1 MKLRRLQATA
11 ISLLFSLGTFAVG
24 TDGSNGNAELKASA
38 TKATVG
44 ENVNLTVTVSG
55 ITDGEGTGSK
65 GKCVYSVTIPSGLT
79 KVSGANSSQSLTGS
93 GGNKTYD
100 HGTYTTSAV
109 GKYTFGIN
117 VTTGTTSSN
126 TLDVYFCPAA
136 PVASAATNIASQGFT
151 ANWNEVSGATYK
163 VSLYKGE
170 QLIGTYN
177 SNETSYDFSE
187 LEANTTYEYCVSS
200 IVDEIESAN
209 PSQKMSVTTLQPII
223 TMTSV
228 SDLETY
234 GDQLTGTF
242 TVDLLNATESK
253 VVLALGGDGASAYT
267 ISPTVIKTFPSE
279 VTYTFAP
286 SSVGTFNATVTA
298 TSANADNQVLT
309 IKGVSKEIVA
319 PVLQEATEIESSG
332 FTANWNAVEGAT
344 GYILNIYDA
353 NGNAVD
359 GYENL
364 EVGNVTTFVVDNIAP
379 EQTYTCDVYA
389 VSGNNKSEK
398 SNKIQITTPKGAVIT
413 YVAIGEF
420 ETPAG
425 ATAEKTIYVDGVNL
439 TGDVTVSLD
448 GDAAFSTNV
457 SSIAA
462 TDGSASGAVAITF
475 APTVVGTYSA
485 TVSLATAGAKT
496 KTINISGKALPSAV
510 TALAATAVSENGFTA
525 NWEGDADATY
535 VVALVDMDG
544 VEDKIETTGTSYTF
558 TGLGS
563 GETYTYTVQIKEN
576 GQLSYRSAEIMVT
589 TLSAP
594 SVSVNAGKTGV
605 VLTWDKIGNVS
616 NYKAILYKD
625 GEAINSSTVANCSI
639 SFDGLT
645 ENTEYSYEVKAVYEN
660 GSEVSSGVKIFT
672 TKSYNVYG
680 QQIGNSDF
688 EAWDN
693 EGSNNVEPSNW
704 NSFMTLSP
712 DFSMAN
718 QAMGKQVESNSDVRP
733 GSAGK
738 KSARIWSRNVVIAVA
753 QGNLT
758 TGRIHAGSATANDG
772 SKNFNRSEI
781 DNPGFSEVLTSRPD
795 SITVWIKYNA
805 SDSKQKSSISAFIH
819 DNYAQFQDPLVS
831 ACNSH
836 VVAQAALE
844 YGVTGWTRKS
854 IPFNYASY
862 ASNSANPSYILVT
875 FNSNSTPGGGAE
887 DDEVYI
893 DDLLLIYKPT
903 LSIGSLSKTQY
914 EPGDVISLPYTIEGT
929 MSPYNLNKA
938 ANVVSLEL
946 SDATGNFDNATVLTS
961 VTTDES
967 GTLTAQ
973 LPSTLADGNL
983 YKLRVVTT
991 NYPMTSDA
999 SNAFVVRNVP
1009 ADVVA
1014 TEATDVTAVSFK
1026 ANWEA
1031 AANAQSYVLTVK
1043 KANGDVL
1050 KTVETAETTATI
1062 TGLSS
1067 ETSYSYTVK
1076 AVNDYLTSQNNSNVV
1091 TVKTA
1096 GGGSISY
1103 DGKTSF
1109 TGVAGQAQNAEITVT
1124 GAGLIDVIHVLK
1136 SGSADF
1142 SIGDVTELN
1151 AEGGVLNVT
1160 YNPSTV
1166 GVQTASIKLSSKLV
1180 NPAVT
1185 ITLTGTVL
1193 PQTVSTA
1200 EATDVTMSSFT
1211 ANWNASDIEGAK
1223 YVFTLYNAEGVK
1235 ISSEEVDGTS
1245 KTVTGLSA
1253 ATTYSY
1259 TVAVK
1264 VSGLTS
1270 EKSAAQNV
1278 TTVSIPVIN
1287 SLDVTSLSFTSA
1299 YTMASDAQKITV
1311 SGSNLQGNITATIS
1325 GANAEMFSLNA
1336 TEFAN
1341 GDELTITYTP
1351 ASFGEHSATLTLS
1364 SVNAESVTLDL
1375 KGVPTL
1381 AKVEALP
1388 ATNVTEN
1395 GWGYT
1400 ANWNAT
1406 PGATKYQAT
1415 FLYDVN
1421 GEPTQYIL
1429 QDLDASVT
1437 SYDVYARA
1445 LRDKVNYYVIKAFA
1459 GLNNEYESKSDTIAI
1474 SLIKPAAV
1482 AASEATDVT
1491 ETGFTAN
1498 WEASE
1503 DESVKYILTV
1513 TSNGVEVSKDT
1524 LIGTSKAITGLTAG
1538 TEYSYT
1544 VYTLNVVGL
1553 KSASASNA
1561 VTVTTTANEGGN
1573 TNPSDDPETPE
1584 DPTTAV
1590 SENSA
1595 AKLTVYPNPAVSVIN
1610 ISGVDAKSV
1619 SIYSS
1624 TGALVEATAETV
1636 INVSDLAAG
1645 LYHAVVVDNNGKK
1658 FAKSFIKE

>member
-1 MKLRRLQATA
+1 MKFKRLQATA
-11 ISLLFSLGTFAVG
+11 ISLLFCLGAFA
-24 TDGSNGNAELKASA
+24 TSSDGSNGTASITASA
-38 TKATVG
+38 TQVAVG
-44 ENVNLTVTVSG
+44 GSVNIKVTVSD
-55 ITDGEGTGSK
+55 ITNGSNGGSDGQ
-65 GKCVYSVTIPSGLT
+65 CVYSVNIPSGVT
-79 KVSGANSSQSLTGS
+79 KVSGTNTSQSLTGS
-93 GGNKTYD
+93 GKNGTYD
-100 HGTYTTSAV
+100 HGTYTSSSA
-109 GKYTFGIN
+109 GKYTFGLN
-117 VTTGTTSSN
+117 VTTGGTGVGSVEVSFFPVTPEVLPTTDITSK
-126 TLDVYFCPAA
+126 
-136 PVASAATNIASQGFT
+136 GFT
-151 ANWNEVSGATYK
+151 ANWNEVAGCSYEVNVYK
-163 VSLYKGE
+163 AGNLQK
-170 QLIGTYN
+170 
-177 SNETSYDFSE
+177 
-187 LEANTTYEYCVSS
+187 TYETEGTSLVISDLDPSTDYTYSVFSVQNGVKSATGSS
-200 IVDEIESAN
+200 EVA
-209 PSQKMSVTTLQPII
+209 VTTLTPVI
-223 TMTSV
+223 TLTSV
-228 SDLETY
+228 GDLETY
-234 GDQLTGTF
+234 GDQVTGTF
-242 TVDLLNATESK
+242 TVDLQNATESK
-253 VVLALGGDGASAYT
+253 VVLTLGGDGASAYSIT
-267 ISPTVIKTFPSE
+267 PTVIKTFPSD

-286 SSVGTFNATVTA
+286 SSVGDFNATVTA
-298 TSANADNQVLT
+298 TAANAADKVLT
-309 IKGVSKEIVA
+309 FKGVSKA
-319 PVLQEATEIESSG
+319 LATPVLQDATNVESSG
-332 FTANWNAVEGAT
+332 FTASWNSIEGAT
-344 GYILNIYDA
+344 GYIINVYDA

-364 EVGNVTTFVVDNIAP
+364 NVGNVTTFDVDNVSP
-379 EQTYTCDVYA
+379 EQAYTCDVYA

-398 SNKIQITTPKGAVIT
+398 SNKISVTTPKGAVIT

-425 ATAEKTIYVDGVNL
+425 VAAEKTIYVDGVNL
-439 TGDVTVSLD
+439 TGNVNVSLT
-448 GDAAFSTNV
+448 GDAAFSTEV

-462 TDGSASGAVAITF
+462 NEGAASGAVAITF
-475 APTVVGTYSA
+475 APATVGTYSA

-496 KTINISGKALPSAV
+496 KNIAISGKALPGTV
-510 TALAATAVSENGFTA
+510 TALAATEITTSSFKA
-525 NWEGDADATY
+525 NWEGDAAATY
-535 VVALVDMDG
+535 VVTMVDADG
-544 VEDKIETTGTSYTF
+544 VEKKVETTGTSYSF
-558 TGLGS
+558 TGLES
-563 GETYTYTVQIKEN
+563 GATYTYTVQVKEN
-576 GQLSYRSAEIMVT
+576 GQLSYKSSEIELT

-594 SVSVNAGKTGV
+594 SVFASAGKTSV
-605 VLTWDKIGNVS
+605 VLTWEKIATAS
-616 NYKAILYKD
+616 NYTAILYIGGDKVV
-625 GEAINSSTVANCSI
+625 ESSTLTENTV

-645 ENTEYSYEVKAVYEN
+645 AGTEYSYEVKATYGN
-660 GSEVSSGVKIFT
+660 GVTVSTGVKSVS
-672 TKSYNVYG
+672 TKSYISYG
-680 QQIGNSDF
+680 QQVDNSDF
-688 EAWDN
+688 ELWDN
-693 EGSNNVEPSNW
+693 EGSSSVEPSQW
-704 NSFMTLSP
+704 NSFMTLSE

-718 QAMGKQVESNSDVRP
+718 QAKGQQVKSVTDVRP
-733 GSAGK
+733 GSTGK
-738 KSARIWSRNVVIAVA
+738 KSAYIWSRNVVIATA

-758 TGRIHAGSATANDG
+758 TGRIHAGSATASDLANHNSTDV
-772 SKNFNRSEI
+772 NNPAFNQT
-781 DNPGFSEVLTSRPD
+781 LTSRPD
-795 SITVWIKYNA
+795 SLTVWLKYSPSSSDQTA
-805 SDSKQKSSISAFIH
+805 SVSAFIH
-819 DNYAQFQDPLVS
+819 DDYESFQDPLDN
-831 ACNSH
+831 NSKKH
-836 VVAQAALE
+836 VVAHAE
-844 YGVTGWTRKS
+844 EVYKKTGWVRKS
-854 IPFNYASY
+854 IPFDYNSY
-862 ASNSANPSYILVT
+862 KSNNVNPSYILVT
-875 FNSNSTPGGGAE
+875 FNTNSTPGGGAK
-887 DDEVYI
+887 DDNVTI
-893 DDLLLIYKPT
+893 DDMLLIYKPT
-903 LSIGSLSKTQY
+903 LAIGGLSKMQY
-914 EPGDVISLPYTIEGT
+914 KPGDVISLSYTIEGT
-929 MSPYNLNKA
+929 MSPYNLDKA

-946 SDATGNFDNATVLTS
+946 SDATGSFDNATVLTS

-967 GTLTAQ
+967 GILTAV

-1050 KTVETAETTATI
+1050 KTVETSETTATI

-1096 GGGSISY
+1096 GGGSIAY

-1109 TGVAGQAQNAEITVT
+1109 TGVIGQAQNAEITVT

-1193 PQTVSTA
+1193 PEAVSTA

-1235 ISSEEVDGTS
+1235 ISSEEIGGTS

-1253 ATTYSY
+1253 ATAYSY
-1259 TVAVK
+1259 SVAVK

-1270 EKSAAQNV
+1270 EESAAQNV

-1299 YTMASDAQKITV
+1299 YTVASDAQKITV
-1311 SGSNLQGNITATIS
+1311 SGSNLQGNITAAIS
-1325 GANAEMFSLNA
+1325 GDNADMFSLSA
-1336 TEFAN
+1336 TELSN
-1341 GDELTITYTP
+1341 GDELSITYTP
-1351 ASFGEHSATLTLS
+1351 SSFGSHSATLTLS

-1375 KGVPTL
+1375 KGTPTL

-1561 VTVTTTANEGGN
+1561 VTVTTAGGEGGG
-1573 TNPSDDPETPE
+1573 TNPSDD
-1584 DPTTAV
+1584 DPATAV

-1624 TGALVEATAETV
+1624 TGALVETTAETV

>member
-1 MKLRRLQATA
+1 MNLRRLQATA
-11 ISLLFSLGTFAVG
+11 ISLLISIVAFASDGTATISANPTVASVGDGVKIEVVVSDIKDGTF
-24 TDGSNGNAELKASA
+24 
-38 TKATVG
+38 TKYSCA
-44 ENVNLTVTVSG
+44 
-55 ITDGEGTGSK
+55 
-65 GKCVYSVTIPSGLT
+65 YSVTIPSG
-79 KVSGANSSQSLTGS
+79 VSTVTEGSSGTSQSLKGEDS
-93 GGNKTYD
+93 NGTYD
-100 HGTYTTSAV
+100 HGTYTSSVAGT
-109 GKYTFGIN
+109 YTFGLN
-117 VTTGTTSSN
+117 VTKGKAGNNGAEVTFYPLPPTALAATDVTSKGFTANWSAIDNATFIVSVLKNGTQVKTYEATGTSLVISDLLPGTDYTYCVYSKQNGLQSLSASSEIEVTTLTPAITLTAGSNAETVLGSEANGVFRVSAENLYDSDVKLALSGENAGLFSLSSTSVTEFPSDIN
-126 TLDVYFCPAA
+126 FTFNPTAIGEFSATLTATTTGAQSKTFTLTGFAKPVA
-136 PVASAATNIASQGFT
+136 PVASAATN
-151 ANWNEVSGATYK
+151 V
-163 VSLYKGE
+163 
-170 QLIGTYN
+170 
-177 SNETSYDFSE
+177 
-187 LEANTTYEYCVSS
+187 
-200 IVDEIESAN
+200 
-209 PSQKMSVTTLQPII
+209 
-223 TMTSV
+223 
-228 SDLETY
+228 
-234 GDQLTGTF
+234 
-242 TVDLLNATESK
+242 
-253 VVLALGGDGASAYT
+253 
-267 ISPTVIKTFPSE
+267 
-279 VTYTFAP
+279 
-286 SSVGTFNATVTA
+286 
-298 TSANADNQVLT
+298 
-309 IKGVSKEIVA
+309 
-319 PVLQEATEIESSG
+319 ESSG
-332 FTANWNAVEGAT
+332 FTANWASVDGAT
-344 GYILNIYDA
+344 NYIINVYDA
-353 NGNAVD
+353 NGNVVD
-359 GYENL
+359 GYENI
-364 EVGNVTTFVVDNIAP
+364 EVGNVTSYNVDNVSP
-379 EQTYTCDVYA
+379 EQAYTYDVIA
-389 VSGNNKSEK
+389 TGNGAASDK
-398 SNKIQITTPKGAVIT
+398 SNKISVTTPKGAVIT

-457 SSIAA
+457 SSIAT
-462 TDGSASGAVAITF
+462 TDGAASGAVAITF
-475 APTVVGTYSA
+475 APAAVGTYSA

-496 KTINISGKALPSAV
+496 KTVAISGKALPGAV
-510 TALAATAVSENGFTA
+510 TATAATAISENGFTA
-525 NWEGDADATY
+525 NWEGEKGATY
-535 VVALVDMDG
+535 VVTLTAADG
-544 VEDKIETTGTSYTF
+544 TQTATETTGTSYAF
-558 TGLGS
+558 TGLAS
-563 GETYTYTVQIKEN
+563 GEAYTYTVQVKEN
-576 GQLSYRSAEIMVT
+576 GQLSYKSNEISIT
-589 TLSAP
+589 TLAAP
-594 SVSVNAGKTGV
+594 SVVVNAGKTGV
-605 VLTWDKIGNVS
+605 VLTWDKAGNAS

-625 GEAINSSTVANCSI
+625 GESINTSTTTNCSV

-645 ENTEYSYEVKAVYEN
+645 ENTEYSYEVKAEYGN
-660 GSEVSSGVKIFT
+660 GLEVSSGVKNFT

-693 EGSNNVEPSNW
+693 EGSDNVEPSNW
-704 NSFMTLSP
+704 NSFMTLSK
-712 DFSMAN
+712 DFTSADF
-718 QAMGKQVESNSDVRP
+718 AMGQQVESNTDVRP

-738 KSARIWSRNVVIAVA
+738 KSARIWSRNVVIATA

-758 TGRIHAGSATANDG
+758 TGRIHAGSSTASDET
-772 SKNFNRSEI
+772 KNFNRSEI
-781 DNPGFSEVLTSRPD
+781 ADSKFSEVLTSRPD
-795 SITVWIKYNA
+795 SMTVWVKYNA
-805 SDSKQKSSISAFIH
+805 SDKKQKSSISAFIH
-819 DNYAQFQDPLVS
+819 DDYAEFQDPLVA

-854 IPFNYASY
+854 IPFNYAPY
-862 ASNSANPSYILVT
+862 ASNSADPKFILVT
-875 FNSNSTPGGGAE
+875 FNSNSTPGGGAAN
-887 DDEVYI
+887 DEVYV
-893 DDLLLIYKPT
+893 DDILLVYKPT
-903 LSIGSLSKTQY
+903 LAIGSLSKTQY
-914 EPGDVISLPYTIEGT
+914 KPGDVISLPYTIEGT

-946 SDATGNFDNATVLTS
+946 SDATGSFDNATVLTS
-961 VTTDES
+961 ITTDES
-967 GTLTAQ
+967 GTLMAQ
-973 LPSTLADGNL
+973 LPSTLADGNS

-991 NYPMTSDA
+991 NYPMTSRA
-999 SNAFVVRNVP
+999 SSAFKFRNTP

-1050 KTVETAETTATI
+1050 KTVETAETSATI
-1062 TGLSS
+1062 AGLSS
-1067 ETSYSYTVK
+1067 ETSYSYSVI
-1076 AVNDYLTSQNNSNVV
+1076 ASNDYVSSANKSNVV

-1109 TGVAGQAQNAEITVT
+1109 TGVAGQQNATITVK

-1200 EATDVTMSSFT
+1200 EATAVTMNSFT
-1211 ANWNASDIEGAK
+1211 ANWNASTYEGAK

-1235 ISSEEVDGTS
+1235 ISSEEIDGTS

-1253 ATTYSY
+1253 ATAYSY

-1270 EKSAAQNV
+1270 EESAAQNV

-1299 YTMASDAQKITV
+1299 YTVASDAQKITV
-1311 SGSNLQGNITATIS
+1311 SGSNLQGNITAAIS
-1325 GANAEMFSLNA
+1325 GDNADMFSLSA
-1336 TEFAN
+1336 TELSN
-1341 GDELTITYTP
+1341 GDELSITYTP
-1351 ASFGEHSATLTLS
+1351 SSFGSHSATLTLS

-1375 KGVPTL
+1375 KGTPTL

-1406 PGATKYQAT
+1406 PGATKYQAI
-1415 FLYDVN
+1415 FLYEAN
-1421 GEPTQYIL
+1421 GALEQYLL

-1445 LRDKVNYYVIKAFA
+1445 LREKVNCYVVKAFA
-1459 GLNNEYESKSDTIAI
+1459 GLNNEYESKSDTVFV